1 MKVREPAETSAEN
14 RAAKEPPVRDKEKKE
29 EESKGMRYRLVGP
42 YRGGRSLTASG
53 VPGDPNTYY
62 FGSTG
67 GGVWK
72 STDGALSWKAIF
84 NHEGSSSIGS
94 IAVSPS
100 DHNIVYVGS
109 GEACIRGNISSC
121 PTSLPFCTTTY
132 SPSSAGPNSSES

>member
-1 MKVREPAETSAEN
+1 MRLARVSVCLSILSFLWAFLPACESALAQQRSEKPAETSAEN
-14 RAAKEPPVRDKEKKE
+14 RAAKEPPVRDKEEKE
-29 EESKGMRYRLVGP
+29 EVSKGMRYRLVGP

-72 STDGALSWKAIF
+72 STDGALSWKPVF
-84 NHEGSSSIGS
+84 NHEGSSSIGG

-100 DHNIVYVGS
+100 DPNAVYV
-109 GEACIRGNISSC
+109 
-121 PTSLPFCTTTY
+121 
-132 SPSSAGPNSSES
+132 